1 MKKILASLAMLL
13 ALATVAAACGDDDD
27 TTAGDTTAG
36 DESADDAAA
45 GGDDAADAADGAA
58 GGAGEDTTQE
68 TITLVVNP
76 WSASR
81 LNAEVAKNIIESEL
95 GNPVEITEVNENDAM
110 FTGMADGSLD
120 AVLEIWPSGVTD
132 AENAYFDD
140 GSVVNIGELGAIG
153 KIGWFTPSYVI
164 DEHPELAT
172 WEGYTA
178 PEAAALFATAETGD
192 QGRFLGTDPSYS
204 QYDEQIIANLDLPF
218 QVQFSGSEPATV
230 AELDA
235 RVSAGE
241 PILMYWWS
249 PTAAVAKY
257 DLVNVTLPAYNEECG
272 ASAAAADGG
281 VDCDYPEDV
290 LFKAASAQLEAKD
303 PEVFAF
309 LSNFTITIDD
319 QLEMLPSFEIDGED
333 PAAVAAAWVDAHAD
347 TWQAWLG

>member
-1 MKKILASLAMLL
+1 MKKVRAVLVTLL
-13 ALATVAAACGDDDD
+13 AFATLAAACGDDD
-27 TTAGDTTAG
+27 TATG
-36 DESADDAAA
+36 
-45 GGDDAADAADGAA
+45 GAA
-58 GGAGEDTTQE
+58 GDDTTQE

-110 FTGMADGSLD
+110 FTGLADGSLD

-140 GSVVNIGELGAIG
+140 ASVVNIGDLGAVG

-172 WEGYTA
+172 WEGYGT
-178 PEAAALFATAETGD
+178 PEAAGLFATAETGD

-230 AELDA
+230 AELDTRA
-235 RVSAGE
+235 AAGE

-257 DLVNVTLPAYNEECG
+257 DLVNVTLPEYTEECG
-272 ASAAAADGG
+272 ASAAAGDGG

-290 LFKAASAQLEAKD
+290 LFKAASGQLEEKD

-309 LSNFTITIDD
+309 LSNLTITTDD
-319 QLEMLPSFEIDGED
+319 QLEMLPAFEIDGDD
-333 PAAVAAAWVDAHAD
+333 PATVAAAWVDANAD
-347 TWQAWLG
+347 TWKTWLG